1 MKKMGI
7 ETITRRHIQETWEI
21 EIQDDDDPREIFESI
36 VRDPNKLWILY
47 NPILIDAQDIDET
60 VAEVTQFEVD

>member
-7 ETITRRHIQETWEI
+7 ETITRRDIQETWEI
-21 EIQDDDDPREIFESI
+21 EIQDNDDPRDVFESI
-36 VRDPNKLWILY
+36 VRDPNKLWLLY

-60 VAEVTQFEVD
+60 VAEVTRFEVD

>member
-7 ETITRRHIQETWEI
+7 ETITRRDIQETWEI
-21 EIQDDDDPREIFESI
+21 EIQDDDDPRDVFESI
-36 VRDPNKLWILY
+36 VQDPNKLWLLY

-60 VAEVTQFEVD
+60 VAEVTRFEVD